1 MFCKQCGKRLEDH
14 TRKCPY
20 CGNIP
25 EALSGGSGFWNMT
38 TPPTTAPTGATPV
51 NNPVANPVVNPVL
64 TQEPASGR
72 PMADTAVYQESAP
85 TRSVGTI
92 LSIVSAALTL
102 ILLIVVIFLSVRVR
116 NLSQQVEDMNSYMFT
131 QEQIVD
137 MIQQHTAAPP
147 APQEE
152 VLPADDPAPEPELHS
167 DEADSVEEPPE
178 ASPVPEAGSSE
189 EEETSTQEKESS
201 EESVQGDDALSPSVE
216 TEDTPSYTAPPVAAK
231 TS

>member
-51 NNPVANPVVNPVL
+51 NNPVVNPVVNPVL
-64 TQEPASGR
+64 TQEPVSGR

-137 MIQQHTAAPP
+137 MIQQHTAEPP

-167 DEADSVEEPPE
+167 DETDSVEETPE
-178 ASPVPEAGSSE
+178 AVPESGSSE
-189 EEETSTQEKESS
+189 EGEASPQEKESS
-201 EESVQGDDALSPSVE
+201 EESVQGDDTLNPQVE
-216 TEDTPSYTAPPVAAK
+216 TEVAPSYTAPPAAAK
-231 TS
+231 TT

>member
-25 EALSGGSGFWNMT
+25 EALSGGTGFWNMT
-38 TPPTTAPTGATPV
+38 TPPTAAPTGATPV
-51 NNPVANPVVNPVL
+51 NNPVVNPVVTPVL
-64 TQEPASGR
+64 TQEPVSGR
-72 PMADTAVYQESAP
+72 SMADTAVYQEPAP

-137 MIQQHTAAPP
+137 MIQQHTAEPP

-152 VLPADDPAPEPELHS
+152 VLPADDPASEPELHS
-167 DEADSVEEPPE
+167 DETDSVEETPE
-178 ASPVPEAGSSE
+178 ASPVHESGSSE
-189 EEETSTQEKESS
+189 EEEASIQEKESS
-201 EESVQGDDALSPSVE
+201 GESVQGDDTLNPSGK
-216 TEDTPSYTAPPVAAK
+216 TGDAPSYTAPPAAAK
-231 TS
+231 TT